1 MKLVCNRLM
10 AFSIAILTICNC
22 SSEKMF
28 QKEYEKARVFHKQN
42 QLKEALQSYIA
53 ASEYKTKDLETLALT
68 FYYQSEIYEM
78 VFFDWEECVNC
89 LNTAANIFEKAGDL
103 QMAHNS
109 ILKNA
114 GIHFLHHDFDTGFAT
129 LSNIDKFNLSPK
141 SLSKYY
147 DTLMYALIHDNSKKT
162 DIQNLLNEY
171 DSPDNTYKNN
181 LMLAWGYSHIGE
193 LSKAKEYL
201 PKEVPVFT
209 DHNQEITYYNALI
222 NIYKN
227 LSEPY
232 NAIYAADNL
241 IQAIFDMSSS
251 AFEDE
256 VQYVDDSYRYNKTHN
271 KTLWLAITC
280 IIVLCILIFILI
292 FLLIR
297 SNNNKIK
304 VIQETSQNETLKYRL
319 SLINHLFVEHTI
331 NGKKSKLIEEE
342 LLNYFNDKK
351 RFFKDNRNA
360 IYPLY
365 PSFIERLEKTGLN
378 DEEIEYCCL
387 YVIGLSGKEISE
399 LMGTSSHYNLSSTI
413 RKKLGLGPNDTNL
426 SVYIRNLLKKTI

>member
-1 MKLVCNRLM
+1 
-10 AFSIAILTICNC
+10 
-22 SSEKMF
+22 
-28 QKEYEKARVFHKQN
+28 
-42 QLKEALQSYIA
+42 
-53 ASEYKTKDLETLALT
+53 
-68 FYYQSEIYEM
+68 
-78 VFFDWEECVNC
+78 
-89 LNTAANIFEKAGDL
+89 
-103 QMAHNS
+103 
-109 ILKNA
+109 
-114 GIHFLHHDFDTGFAT
+114 
-129 LSNIDKFNLSPK
+129 
-141 SLSKYY
+141 
-147 DTLMYALIHDNSKKT
+147 
-162 DIQNLLNEY
+162 
-171 DSPDNTYKNN
+171 
-181 LMLAWGYSHIGE
+181 
-193 LSKAKEYL
+193 
-201 PKEVPVFT
+201 
-209 DHNQEITYYNALI
+209 
-222 NIYKN
+222 
-227 LSEPY
+227 
-232 NAIYAADNL
+232 
-241 IQAIFDMSSS
+241 MSSS

-319 SLINHLFVEHTI
+319 SLINHLFAEHTI

>member
-103 QMAHNS
+103 QMAQNS

-114 GIHFLHHDFDTGFAT
+114 GIHFLHHDFDAGFAT

-147 DTLMYALIHDNSKKT
+147 DTLMYALIHDNSEKS

-193 LSKAKEYL
+193 LSKAKEHL

-209 DHNQEITYYNALI
+209 DHNQEITYYNAL
-222 NIYKN
+222 
-227 LSEPY
+227 
-232 NAIYAADNL
+232 
-241 IQAIFDMSSS
+241 
-251 AFEDE
+251 
-256 VQYVDDSYRYNKTHN
+256 T
-271 KTLWLAITC
+271 
-280 IIVLCILIFILI
+280 II
-292 FLLIR
+292 R
-297 SNNNKIK
+297 
-304 VIQETSQNETLKYRL
+304 
-319 SLINHLFVEHTI
+319 
-331 NGKKSKLIEEE
+331 
-342 LLNYFNDKK
+342 
-351 RFFKDNRNA
+351 
-360 IYPLY
+360 
-365 PSFIERLEKTGLN
+365 
-378 DEEIEYCCL
+378 
-387 YVIGLSGKEISE
+387 
-399 LMGTSSHYNLSSTI
+399 
-413 RKKLGLGPNDTNL
+413 
-426 SVYIRNLLKKTI
+426 